1 MYELIEAGGWI
12 LLPIGLCSLIALAVF
27 LERLWSLRRPRVLP
41 NAFVH
46 RIEALIKDKKHHDAQ
61 VLCSEYP
68 LPAAR
73 IYATGLKHANLER
86 SQLREPVEEA
96 GRQEAQKLE
105 RHIELIGTCAAI
117 SPLLGLLGTVV
128 GMMAVFRDVE
138 VSGLG
143 DPSQFANGIW
153 QSFDYHRRW
162 PRSRDSLVCFYKL
175 LLSKVDSLI
184 LELEEMSSR
193 LIDLLVETRS

>member
-117 SPLLGLLGTVV
+117 SPPRPPRYRRWDDGCLQRCRSIRPG
-128 GMMAVFRDVE
+128 RS
-138 VSGLG
+138 VSVCQWHLAG
-143 DPSQFANGIW
+143 
-153 QSFDYHRRW
+153 FDYHRRW
-162 PRSRDSLVCFYKL
+162 PRGRDSLVCFL
-175 LLSKVDSLI
+175 QASL
-184 LELEEMSSR
+184 E
-193 LIDLLVETRS
+193 

>member
-1 MYELIEAGGWI
+1 MQTSESLRMSPSSPNSHRDNGRKHKKTMYELIEAGGWI

-117 SPLLGLLGTVV
+117 SPSSASSVPW
-128 GMMAVFRDVE
+128 
-138 VSGLG
+138 SG
-143 DPSQFANGIW
+143 
-153 QSFDYHRRW
+153 
-162 PRSRDSLVCFYKL
+162 
-175 LLSKVDSLI
+175 
-184 LELEEMSSR
+184 
-193 LIDLLVETRS
+193 

>member
-12 LLPIGLCSLIALAVF
+12 LLPIGLCSLISLVVF
-27 LERLWSLRRPRVLP
+27 LERLWSLQKPRVLP
-41 NAFVH
+41 RAFVQ
-46 RIEALIKDKKHHDAQ
+46 RIEALIKDKKHHDAE

-73 IYATGLKHANLER
+73 IYATGLKHAQLER

-138 VSGLG
+138 VAGLG

-153 QSFDYHRRW
+153 QALITTAVGLAVAIPSF
-162 PRSRDSLVCFYKL
+162 VFYKL
-175 LLSKVDSLI
+175 LLGRVDSLI

-193 LIDLLVETRS
+193 LIDLLVETNS